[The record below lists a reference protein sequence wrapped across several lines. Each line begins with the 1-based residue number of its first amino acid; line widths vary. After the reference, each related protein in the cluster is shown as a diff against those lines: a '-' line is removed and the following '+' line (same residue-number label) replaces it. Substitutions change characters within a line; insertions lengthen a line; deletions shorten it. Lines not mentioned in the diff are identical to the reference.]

1 MKYLKE
7 IAIIFG
13 ITMTG
18 ELLNQWIPFSV
29 PAGVYGLFIL
39 LGLLR
44 SGAVKFQDVQA
55 TGNLLLGLI
64 EKFDELKAILVP
76 FFVITVVSTLAV
88 MTVTGKSAEWIIRRQ
103 KKEEN

>member
-1 MKYLKE
+1 MPLM
-7 IAIIFG
+7 F
-13 ITMTG
+13 
-18 ELLNQWIPFSV
+18 IPS
-29 PAGVYGLFIL
+29 
-39 LGLLR
+39 
-44 SGAVKFQDVQA
+44 AV
-55 TGNLLLGLI
+55 GLI

>member
-1 MKYLKE
+1 MS
-7 IAIIFG
+7 
-13 ITMTG
+13 
-18 ELLNQWIPFSV
+18 LLPPV
-29 PAGVYGLFIL
+29 PVPL
-39 LGLLR
+39 LLR
-44 SGAVKFQDVQA
+44 LPHLLPVPLELQDVQA
-55 TGNLLLGLI
+55 TGNLLLDLMPLMFIPSAVGLI

>member
-1 MKYLKE
+1 MKL
-7 IAIIFG
+7 
-13 ITMTG
+13 
-18 ELLNQWIPFSV
+18 
-29 PAGVYGLFIL
+29 
-39 LGLLR
+39 
-44 SGAVKFQDVQA
+44 QDVQA
-55 TGNLLLGLI
+55 TGNLLLDLMPLMFIPSAVGLI